1 LPTNLPAN
9 EIRTADE
16 LAAPLDLLLTSSA
29 VGVAE
34 RMMPNASWSRFALAL
49 ARKPRTLASRAREL
63 GGQLVSIAE
72 GRSDLAPAKGD
83 KRFADPAWQGNPLLK
98 ASMQAYLATNE
109 TVNALFSDAEL
120 DWRDAE
126 RIRFVLDVLTEGLAP
141 SNNPLLNPL
150 GYKALIDTGGR
161 SAVRGVRHFIA
172 DMAAAPRVPSMVAP
186 DAFTLGETV
195 AATPGAV
202 VYRNEVLELIQYSP
216 QTDEVLTVPLLM
228 IPPVINKFYV
238 LDIAP
243 GRSMIEYFLRQG
255 QQIFAI
261 SWRNPTADQRDWD
274 FDTYGQAILDAL
286 DAVEKITG
294 SDRTHLQASCS
305 GGILAAMT
313 AAHLTTIGQ
322 GDRLAGLTL
331 MVTVLDQRKAG
342 FAAAAIDEEMANIA
356 IALSARKGYLDGRS
370 LAEVFA
376 WLRPTDLVWRY
387 WVNNYVEGKTPAAF
401 DVLFWNADTT
411 RMAAGLHRD
420 MVMTGLHNSLVSP
433 GEATMLGTPV
443 DLSKLAADVYVVA
456 GISDHISPWQ
466 ACYRSAQLLGSEDLR
481 FVLSS
486 SGHIAAL
493 VNPPGNP
500 RASYRVG
507 TVDEP
512 DPAAWLQTAEKS
524 TDSWW
529 PDFVAWLGQR
539 GGAKKPAPATL
550 GGAGMAPLEP
560 APGSYVL
567 QR

>member
-1 LPTNLPAN
+1 VPTND
-9 EIRTADE
+9 IRAAEE

-34 RMMPNASWSRFALAL
+34 RMMPNISWSRFALSL
-49 ARKPRTLASRAREL
+49 ARKPRTLVSRARGL
-63 GGQLVSIAE
+63 AGQLVSIAE
-72 GRSDLAPAKGD
+72 GHSDLAPAKGD
-83 KRFADPAWQGNPLLK
+83 KRFADPAWLGNPLLK
-98 ASMQAYLATNE
+98 ATMQAYLATNE

-150 GYKALIDTGGR
+150 AYKALIDTGGL

-172 DMAAAPRVPSMVAP
+172 DMAGAPRVPSMVAP

-195 AATPGAV
+195 AATAGSV
-202 VYRNEVLELIQYSP
+202 VYRNEVLELIQYTP
-216 QTDEVLTVPLLM
+216 QTDEVWSVPLLM
-228 IPPVINKFYV
+228 VPPVINKYYI

-255 QQIFAI
+255 QQVFAI
-261 SWRNPTADQRDWD
+261 SWRNPTAEHRDWD

-286 DAVEKITG
+286 RAVEKITG
-294 SDRTHLQASCS
+294 TDRTHLQASCS

-313 AAHLTTIGQ
+313 AAHLGTIGQ
-322 GDRLAGLTL
+322 GDRLASLTL

-342 FAAAAIDEEMANIA
+342 FAAAALDEEIANVA
-356 IALSARKGYLDGRS
+356 IALSARKGYLDGGS

-387 WVNNYVEGKTPAAF
+387 WVNNYLEGKTPAAF

-420 MVMTGLHNSLVSP
+420 MVMTGLHNSLTSP
-433 GEATMLGTPV
+433 GAATMLGSPV
-443 DLSKLAADVYVVA
+443 DLAKLTTDVYVVA
-456 GISDHISPWQ
+456 GIADHISPWQ
-466 ACYRSAQLLGSEDLR
+466 ACYRSARLLGSDNLR

-500 RASYRVG
+500 RASYRAG
-507 TVDEP
+507 GVDEP
-512 DPAAWLQTAEKS
+512 DPGAWAESADKH

-529 PDFVAWLGQR
+529 PDFVAWLAER
-539 GGAKKPAPATL
+539 GGTKTSAPEKL
-550 GGAGMAPLEP
+550 GGAGMKPVEP

-567 QR
+567 QH

>member
-1 LPTNLPAN
+1 LPTND
-9 EIRTADE
+9 IRSADE

-34 RMMPNASWSRFALAL
+34 RMMPNVSWSRFAIAL
-49 ARKPRTLASRAREL
+49 ARKPRTLAHRAREL

-98 ASMQAYLATNE
+98 AAMQAYLATNE
-109 TVNALFSDAEL
+109 TVNALFADAEL

-126 RIRFVLDVLTEGLAP
+126 RIRFVIDLLTEGLAP

-150 GYKALIDTGGR
+150 AYKALIDTGGR

-186 DAFTLGETV
+186 DAFTLGDTV
-195 AATPGAV
+195 AATAGAV
-202 VYRNEVLELIQYSP
+202 VYRNEVFELIQYTP
-216 QTDEVLTVPLLM
+216 QTDEVSTVPLLM

-313 AAHLTTIGQ
+313 AAHLTAIGQ

-387 WVNNYVEGKTPAAF
+387 WVNNYVQGKTPAAF

-443 DLSKLAADVYVVA
+443 DLSKLTTDVYVVA
-456 GISDHISPWQ
+456 GIADHISPWQ
-466 ACYRSAQLLGSEDLR
+466 ACYRSARLLGSDELR

-507 TVDEP
+507 GVDEP

-539 GGAKKPAPATL
+539 GGAKKPAPTAL
-550 GGAGMAPLEP
+550 GGAGMSPLEP

>member
-1 LPTNLPAN
+1 LPTND
-9 EIRTADE
+9 IRTADE

-34 RMMPNASWSRFALAL
+34 RMMPNVSWSRFALAL
-49 ARKPRTLASRAREL
+49 ARRPRTLASRAREL
-63 GGQLVSIAE
+63 GGRLVSIAE

-83 KRFADPAWQGNPLLK
+83 RRFADPAWQGNPLLK
-98 ASMQAYLATNE
+98 ASMQAYLAANE

-150 GYKALIDTGGR
+150 AYKALIDTGGR

-186 DAFTLGETV
+186 DAFTLGDTV

-202 VYRNEVLELIQYSP
+202 VYRNEVLELIQYTP
-216 QTDEVLTVPLLM
+216 QTDEVFTVPLLM

-255 QQIFAI
+255 QQVFAI

-274 FDTYGQAILDAL
+274 LDTYGQAILDAL

-342 FAAAAIDEEMANIA
+342 FAAAAIDEQMANIA

-443 DLSKLAADVYVVA
+443 DLSKLTADVYVVA
-456 GISDHISPWQ
+456 GIADHISPWQ

-507 TVDEP
+507 AVDEP
-512 DPAAWLQTAEKS
+512 DPAAWLQSAEKS
-524 TDSWW
+524 ADSWW
-529 PDFVAWLGQR
+529 PDFVGWLGQR